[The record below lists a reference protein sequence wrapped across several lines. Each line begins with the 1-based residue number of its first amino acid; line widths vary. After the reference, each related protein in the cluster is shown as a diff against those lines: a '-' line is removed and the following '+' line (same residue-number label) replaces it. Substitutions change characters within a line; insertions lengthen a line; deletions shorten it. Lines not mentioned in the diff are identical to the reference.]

1 MEKIQKVSSINSLNE
16 KERQFRERLR
26 FPKNNERHE
35 AEFIEI
41 LEAKIEDRKNDINKQ
56 NKKGSTRI

>member
-16 KERQFRERLR
+16 EERQFRERLR
-26 FPKNNERHE
+26 FPKNDERHE

-41 LEAKIEDRKNDINKQ
+41 LEEKIEDRKNDINKQ

>member
-16 KERQFRERLR
+16 EERQFRERLR
-26 FPKNNERHE
+26 FPKNDERHE
-35 AEFIEI
+35 AEIIEI

>member
-16 KERQFRERLR
+16 EERQFRERLR
-26 FPKNNERHE
+26 FPKNDERHE

-41 LEAKIEDRKNDINKQ
+41 LEAKIEELLKQKVKSEEKND
-56 NKKGSTRI
+56 

>member
-16 KERQFRERLR
+16 EERQFRERLR

-41 LEAKIEDRKNDINKQ
+41 LEEKIEDRKNDINKQ